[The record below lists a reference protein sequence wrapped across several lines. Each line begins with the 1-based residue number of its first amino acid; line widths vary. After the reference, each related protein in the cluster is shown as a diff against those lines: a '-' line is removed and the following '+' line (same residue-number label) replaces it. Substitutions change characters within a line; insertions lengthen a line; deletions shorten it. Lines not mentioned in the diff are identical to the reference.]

1 MCACTYM
8 LNNRPHE
15 AETITLFCQATSTW
29 LRAPWEAQ
37 ARGLIFCI
45 KRVGKTREEVD
56 SWSM

>member
-1 MCACTYM
+1 M